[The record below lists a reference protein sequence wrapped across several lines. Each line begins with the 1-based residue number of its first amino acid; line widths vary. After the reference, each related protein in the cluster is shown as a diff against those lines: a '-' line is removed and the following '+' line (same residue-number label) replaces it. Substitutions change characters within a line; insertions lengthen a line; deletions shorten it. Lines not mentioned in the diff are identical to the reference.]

1 LPLQVVILMPKE
13 TISVGARH
21 HTTFG
26 YKLFVSVSL
35 APTKPFKTG
44 YDTACYCNYASP
56 IDSGIATGGNLFGVA
71 LYFISPL
78 AAGL

>member
-1 LPLQVVILMPKE
+1 MPLQNL
-13 TISVGARH
+13 RH

-26 YKLFVSVSL
+26 YKLKVSVSR

-44 YDTACYCNYASP
+44 DDTACYCNYASP

-71 LYFISPL
+71 LYFT
-78 AAGL
+78 AACSRVRYSVFAWFV